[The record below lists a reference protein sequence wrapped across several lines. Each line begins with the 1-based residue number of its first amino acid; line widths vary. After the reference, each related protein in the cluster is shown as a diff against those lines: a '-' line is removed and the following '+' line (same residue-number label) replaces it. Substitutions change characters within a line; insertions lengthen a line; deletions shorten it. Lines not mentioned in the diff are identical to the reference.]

1 MCGTSLQLPEV
12 DGAADWSDDITAG
25 NKDDETVVILRCRE
39 TEERKQVFGIK
50 ITQEVSGSRVA
61 ASMERYVA
69 EC

>member
-1 MCGTSLQLPEV
+1 MCGASLQLPEV
-12 DGAADWSDDITAG
+12 DGAADWSDDITVG

-50 ITQEVSGSRVA
+50 ITQEVSGSGVA